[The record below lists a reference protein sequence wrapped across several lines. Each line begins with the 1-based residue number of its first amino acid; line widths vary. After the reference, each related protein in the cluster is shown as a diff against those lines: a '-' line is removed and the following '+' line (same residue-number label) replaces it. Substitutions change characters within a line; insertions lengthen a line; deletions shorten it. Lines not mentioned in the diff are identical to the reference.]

1 MNSSR
6 AIWFFLVLVL
16 AACDRPAKPPAI
28 SEDSKLRSLLIGDWP
43 QSKYTGMTF
52 FSDGSFYSRWGHL
65 STNGATR
72 KEWIYEGTWQ
82 VEDGFLVLVATN
94 VIAKATT
101 NAVAIGSVERFK
113 ILMAG
118 SNRVAFIASTSLNSK
133 DVFTT
138 NFMERK

>member
-16 AACDRPAKPPAI
+16 AACDRPAKSPAI

-43 QSKYTGMTF
+43 QGKYTGMTF
-52 FSDGSFYSRWGHL
+52 FSDGSFYSRWL
-65 STNGATR
+65 PTNDPIR
-72 KEWIYEGTWQ
+72 KQWITEGTWQ
-82 VEDGFLVLVATN
+82 VKNGFLVLT
-94 VIAKATT
+94 TT
-101 NAVAIGSVERFK
+101 NAVANPTTNRVIGSIERLKF
-113 ILMAG
+113 LWAE

>member
-52 FSDGSFYSRWGHL
+52 FSDGSFYSRWL
-65 STNGATR
+65 PTNDPIR
-72 KEWIYEGTWQ
+72 KQWITEGTWQ
-82 VEDGFLVLVATN
+82 VKNGFLVLT
-94 VIAKATT
+94 TT
-101 NAVAIGSVERFK
+101 NAIAKPTTNRVIGSIERLK
-113 ILMAG
+113 ILSAE

-138 NFMERK
+138 NYMERK

>member
-6 AIWFFLVLVL
+6 AIWFFLFLVL

-28 SEDSKLRSLLIGDWP
+28 SEDATLRSLLIGDWP
-43 QSKYTGMTF
+43 QGKYTGMTF
-52 FSDGSFYSRWGHL
+52 FSDGSFYSRWL
-65 STNGATR
+65 PTNDPIR
-72 KEWIYEGTWQ
+72 KQWITEGTWQ
-82 VEDGFLVLVATN
+82 VKNGFLVLT
-94 VIAKATT
+94 TT
-101 NAVAIGSVERFK
+101 NAVANPTTNRVIGSIERLKF
-113 ILMAG
+113 LWAE